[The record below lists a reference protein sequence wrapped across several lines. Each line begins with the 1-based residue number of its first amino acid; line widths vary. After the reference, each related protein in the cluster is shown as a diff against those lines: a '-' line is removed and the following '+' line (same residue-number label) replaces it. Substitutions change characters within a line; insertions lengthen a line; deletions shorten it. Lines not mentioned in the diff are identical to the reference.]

1 MVEKW
6 SKDTYSNSI
15 RDTNHQFPCEQC
27 ATSLII
33 KEMQVK
39 ILWDDFCHMSVF
51 EILLILLNLGLGVTL
66 SNILSERIKIKIIVL
81 GRISAIC
88 LKNMHMSLMLIPS

>member
-15 RDTNHQFPCEQC
+15 RDTNHQLPHEQC
-27 ATSLII
+27 TTSLII

-39 ILWDDFCHMSVF
+39 ILWDDFCHMSVW
-51 EILLILLNLGLGVTL
+51 
-66 SNILSERIKIKIIVL
+66 NIINIAKPWVGDHTHFQGE
-81 GRISAIC
+81 
-88 LKNMHMSLMLIPS
+88 